1 MTAAKIAE
9 EAKSLIGVPFRLH
22 GRDPRY
28 GLDCVGLAA
37 HCLEAAGRE
46 GNVPSD
52 YRLKNLSVREWFGS
66 ARSFGLTEVAG
77 ESEAGDILLVVAAPA
92 QFHILIATG
101 GGAFVHAHAG
111 LGKVA
116 IATAP
121 LQWPVAKHWRLQP
134 KIED

>member
-1 MTAAKIAE
+1 MTAATIAE
-9 EAKSLIGVPFRLH
+9 EAKALIGVPFRLH

-37 HCLEAAGRE
+37 HCLKIAGCE

-52 YRLKNLSVREWFGS
+52 YRLKNLSVCEWLGS
-66 ARSFGLTEVAG
+66 ARSFGLAEVTDVT
-77 ESEAGDILLVVAAPA
+77 EAGDILLVVVAPA
-92 QFHILIATG
+92 QFHILIATSG
-101 GGAFVHAHAG
+101 DTFVHAHAG

-116 IATAP
+116 ILTLP
-121 LQWPVAKHWRLQP
+121 LAWPIAKHWRLHT